1 MYKIKEEFTTEIE
14 IKKSIFISY
23 LMRVESEQE
32 AKEYIQ
38 KIRKIHPDAT
48 HHCYAYIIKEIQRSN
63 DDGEPGNSAGIPI
76 LKELIAAH
84 LTSVVCVVVRYFR
97 GIKLGVGGLIR
108 AYSSS
113 AKETISI
120 AKLYQLIKI
129 NQYQII
135 FDYPFIDKIEYL
147 LSNNKILEKK
157 YEEKVSYIYLS
168 LEDYFDKLNELT
180 SGNMI
185 HTFQKEVE
193 IEIEKEY
200 TKKP

>member
-84 LTSVVCVVVRYFR
+84 LTSAVCVVVRYFR

-180 SGNMI
+180 SGSMT